1 MLKKLTI
8 DNLALLKNLEVNFN
22 NGMTCLTGETGAG
35 KSIMLDAILLT
46 LGGKCNPNFITN
58 KNKPINIKAIF
69 SVDIESQAH
78 HWLLTNNFL
87 EEHNN
92 DIKQNALEVTINRLI
107 NKTENNTLKTKA
119 TINNKS
125 ATMLQLKQ
133 LGQFLIYIH
142 GQHEHL
148 NILKEQNQLKI
159 LDSYGKLTKFVYE
172 INYIYHNWSKLSQE
186 LEKNIKLQN
195 DCQAKKQLLEF
206 KINELQN
213 AELKLNEW
221 QEINKEYEWLA
232 NQKQYIEQ
240 LNQAYFIIDEG
251 NDEQASVNHQLNNII
266 NILTNIKTEND
277 NIKNINE
284 LLNQALIQTQE
295 ASFELRCFL
304 SNQEADPELLN
315 KLDQRLSFLHNLA
328 RKYKTEPAALLDL
341 LNTCEQ
347 ELANLNN
354 VDNNIEYLC
363 KEINQLENQ
372 YLKNAAILSSKRL
385 AIANTLSKELTMLL
399 KKLRMENA
407 EVSLLLQPQENKPRL
422 NGLENIIFLIKTNAG
437 DNMKPL
443 SQGISGGELS
453 RLALAIQVVTAQ
465 VEGTPSLIFDE
476 VDVGI
481 GGGTAEIVGKL
492 LRKMGQSTQVMCVTH
507 LAQVAAQAENHIRV
521 TKSILD
527 NNETAT
533 KIEVL
538 NKKQRIEELARMIGG
553 LTITKQTKAHAEEL
567 LEYAGTD

>member
-8 DNLALLKNLEVNFN
+8 DNLALLKNLEINFN

-46 LGGKCNPNFITN
+46 LGDKCNPNFITN
-58 KNKPINIKAIF
+58 KNRPIDIKAIF
-69 SVDIESQAH
+69 TVDIESQAY
-78 HWLLTNNFL
+78 HWLRTNNFL
-87 EEHNN
+87 E
-92 DIKQNALEVTINRLI
+92 KQNKDNTQNSLEITIHRLI
-107 NKTENNTLKTKA
+107 SKNENNTLKTKA

-125 ATMLQLKQ
+125 ATMQQLKQ

-159 LDSYGKLTKFVYE
+159 LDSYGKLTKLASE
-172 INYIYHNWSKLSQE
+172 INIIYHNWSKFSQE
-186 LEKNIKLQN
+186 LTRNIKLQN

-206 KINELQN
+206 KISELQN
-213 AELKLNEW
+213 ADLKPNEW
-221 QEINKEYEWLA
+221 LEINKEYDWLA

-240 LNQAYFIIDEG
+240 LSLAYCILDDS
-251 NDEQASVNHQLNNII
+251 NDEQASINNQLHNIV
-266 NILTNIKTEND
+266 NILSNINTEND
-277 NIKNINE
+277 TLKNIND
-284 LLNQALIQTQE
+284 LINQALIQAQE
-295 ASFELRCFL
+295 AGSELRHFL
-304 SNQEADPELLN
+304 SNQETDPELLN
-315 KLDQRLSFLHNLA
+315 KLDQRLSFLHDLA
-328 RKYKTEPAALLDL
+328 RKYKTEPESLLHL
-341 LNTCEQ
+341 LSNCEQ

-354 VDNNIEYLC
+354 VDNNIETLT
-363 KEINQLENQ
+363 KEISLLEHQ
-372 YLKNAAILSSKRL
+372 YLEKATLLSNKRQ
-385 AIANTLSKELTMLL
+385 AVANMLSKELTMLL

-407 EVSLLLQPQENKPRL
+407 EVSILLQPQEYKPRL

-443 SQGISGGELS
+443 SQGVSGGELS
-453 RLALAIQVVTAQ
+453 RLALAIQVATAQ

-521 TKSILD
+521 TKSVLD
-527 NNETAT
+527 NKETAT

-538 NKKQRIEELARMIGG
+538 DKQQRVDELARMIGG

-567 LEYAGTD
+567 LEHASLG